1 MSERR
6 PAVAWVAID
15 HDGEPLA
22 ATVEPKAAQHW
33 SHGTLR
39 VARCVEITDAER
51 DLLLRL
57 GPSVDAPAGRI
68 VQISVE
74 ERKTVHGLLARLG
87 GAT

>member
-6 PAVAWVAID
+6 PAVAWVAFD

-22 ATVEPKAAQHW
+22 ATVEPRAAQHW

-39 VARCVEITDAER
+39 VARCVETTDAER
-51 DLLLRL
+51 EAVAFFAGIDWATDLYSRHAAALR
-57 GPSVDAPAGRI
+57 
-68 VQISVE
+68 
-74 ERKTVHGLLARLG
+74 GLLQRIG